1 MQELP
6 NKRSRKILSVLLKSE
21 KSVIINDLA
30 SYFNVSGRT
39 IRNDLNKL
47 EEWLENRSINLVK
60 KPGVGVWVEVDSQ
73 KRKILL
79 EKFSQLEDYKDA
91 VSPKKRKEFI
101 LKYLLYQHQQYTM
114 QDIADKL
121 FVSRSTIYKDLE
133 EIEDWLSKYD
143 LQLERRQNYGIYV
156 KGAEKNWRK
165 AVADLLVKLKN
176 SQELKNMLEEEL
188 NHDFKEE
195 NDIYEQLQELFGEI
209 NFKEIEKIIT
219 EVEFESAFLFTD
231 EAVTALV
238 VHIAIALERLKKD
251 RDIKMSD
258 DQLNVLKDKKEYQ
271 IAAKIADRIEAKWSY
286 KIPEAEIG
294 YISLHILGSKLQQ
307 HLETKDVKKVIDN
320 SDQRTVKAAQK
331 IIKMSAEILGCN
343 FKNDE
348 QLLLGLILHLRTAIN
363 RLKYGLSIR
372 NPILSE
378 IKENYPT
385 IFGAAWSSSIVFQE
399 DLDLKVNEAE
409 IGYIALHLGAAVE
422 RITQSWK
429 VIIVCSSGVGTSQLL
444 ASKIKRYL
452 PQIEIVEILSTHE
465 LDNKELENVDLIIST
480 IPLSNTKKDVITVS
494 PILTESDLSRIK
506 EKINYLSQA
515 DKNKF
520 SNSMSPASELKSLFE
535 PELIF
540 VNLDLKDPEKVIKFL
555 GARLKERGFVDQEF
569 IDSVLKREKITA
581 TEVGK
586 GLAIPHA
593 RIKEIKQR
601 KVAAAVLKEAI
612 EWGEEK
618 VKIVFLLAID
628 NQIARKFFSYFYQI
642 MEDDLRLNQIKEAKS
657 KEKIISLLTNRGL

>member
-1 MQELP
+1 M
-6 NKRSRKILSVLLKSE
+6 
-21 KSVIINDLA
+21 
-30 SYFNVSGRT
+30 
-39 IRNDLNKL
+39 
-47 EEWLENRSINLVK
+47 
-60 KPGVGVWVEVDSQ
+60 
-73 KRKILL
+73 
-79 EKFSQLEDYKDA
+79 
-91 VSPKKRKEFI
+91 
-101 LKYLLYQHQQYTM
+101 
-114 QDIADKL
+114 
-121 FVSRSTIYKDLE
+121 
-133 EIEDWLSKYD
+133 
-143 LQLERRQNYGIYV
+143 
-156 KGAEKNWRK
+156 
-165 AVADLLVKLKN
+165 
-176 SQELKNMLEEEL
+176 

-286 KIPEAEIG
+286 KIP
-294 YISLHILGSKLQQ
+294 
-307 HLETKDVKKVIDN
+307 
-320 SDQRTVKAAQK
+320 
-331 IIKMSAEILGCN
+331 
-343 FKNDE
+343 
-348 QLLLGLILHLRTAIN
+348 
-363 RLKYGLSIR
+363 
-372 NPILSE
+372 
-378 IKENYPT
+378 
-385 IFGAAWSSSIVFQE
+385 
-399 DLDLKVNEAE
+399 EAE

>member
-156 KGAEKNWRK
+156 KGDEKNWRK

-176 SQELKNMLEEEL
+176 NQELKSMLEEEL
-188 NHDFKEE
+188 NNDFKGED
-195 NDIYEQLQELFGEI
+195 DIYEQLQELFGEI

-294 YISLHILGSKLQQ
+294 YI
-307 HLETKDVKKVIDN
+307 
-320 SDQRTVKAAQK
+320 
-331 IIKMSAEILGCN
+331 
-343 FKNDE
+343 
-348 QLLLGLILHLRTAIN
+348 
-363 RLKYGLSIR
+363 
-372 NPILSE
+372 
-378 IKENYPT
+378 
-385 IFGAAWSSSIVFQE
+385 
-399 DLDLKVNEAE
+399 
-409 IGYIALHLGAAVE
+409 ALYLGAAVE